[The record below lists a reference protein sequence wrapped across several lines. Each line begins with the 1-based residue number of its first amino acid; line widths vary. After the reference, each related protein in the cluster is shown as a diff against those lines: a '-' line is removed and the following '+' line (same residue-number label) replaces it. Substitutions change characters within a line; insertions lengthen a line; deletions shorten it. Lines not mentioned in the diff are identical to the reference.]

1 LASRSIPNPVISPVI
16 RPVISP
22 AYRLVIRLEIDNRPG
37 MFATVARAIADRGCS
52 LGAIDLVDA
61 SPAKHVRDVTVDAP
75 DEETGK
81 ILAADLH
88 TLPGVVVRSV
98 SDRTFLMHLGG
109 KVEIK
114 GRVSVRTRDDLSL
127 VYTPGVA
134 RVCRSIAED
143 PERSWALTQR
153 ANTIMIVSDGTAVLG
168 LGNVGPL
175 AALPVME
182 GKSLLFS
189 DLAGVSAYPLVI
201 TPGTPAEEVEAI
213 ARMSIGFGGINL
225 EDIAAPA
232 CFEIERAL
240 RARLDIPVF
249 HDDQHGTA
257 VVVLAAL
264 RNAAAVC
271 GSDLAALRVVV
282 LGAGAAGT
290 ATARLLRTAG
300 VTAVA
305 VADRTGAITTSRT
318 DLNAEKRALAE
329 ELGATGPA
337 RRLAEMMRGANVLI
351 GLSGPRLVTP
361 EMVDTMARPR
371 IIFAMANPEP
381 EIDPATVADRV
392 DIMATGRSDYPNQVN
407 NVLAFP
413 GIFRG
418 LLDARASTVTSNMV
432 LAAAEALAAA
442 VPPELR
448 SAEYILPSVFD
459 PAVVPAMAKA
469 VAAAARAD
477 GVARKAAKD
486 SATP

>member
-1 LASRSIPNPVISPVI
+1 MASKPAI

-81 ILAADLH
+81 TLTADLH

-168 LGNVGPL
+168 LGNIGPL

-182 GKSLLFS
+182 GKSLLFA

-201 TPGTPAEEVEAI
+201 IPGTPAEEVEAI

-271 GSDLAALRVVV
+271 GTPLASLRVVV

-300 VTAVA
+300 ADTVT
-305 VADRTGAITTSRT
+305 VADRSGALTTSRT

-329 ELGATGPA
+329 ELGASGPA
-337 RRLAEMMRGANVLI
+337 RGLAEIVRGCHVLI
-351 GLSGPRLVTP
+351 GLSGPRLITI
-361 EMVDTMARPR
+361 EMVESMARPR

-381 EIDPATVADRV
+381 EIDPVTVADRV

-418 LLDARASTVTSNMV
+418 LLDARASAVTANMV
-432 LAAAEALAAA
+432 LAAADALAAA

-459 PAVVPAMAKA
+459 TAVVPAIAKA

-486 SATP
+486 SAAP

>member
-1 LASRSIPNPVISPVI
+1 
-16 RPVISP
+16 
-22 AYRLVIRLEIDNRPG
+22 
-37 MFATVARAIADRGCS
+37 M
-52 LGAIDLVDA
+52 
-61 SPAKHVRDVTVDAP
+61 
-75 DEETGK
+75 
-81 ILAADLH
+81 LAADLKAL
-88 TLPGVVVRSV
+88 TGIVVRSV

-175 AALPVME
+175 ASLPVME
-182 GKSLLFS
+182 GKSLLFA

-201 TPGTPAEEVEAI
+201 APGTPEEEVEAI

-232 CFEIERAL
+232 CFEIERQL

-271 GSDLAALRVVV
+271 DTDLGSLDVVV

-300 VTAVA
+300 TRSVI
-305 VADRTGAITTSRT
+305 VADRTGTVTTSRS

-329 ELGATGPA
+329 ELGATGPSGSLPEA
-337 RRLAEMMRGANVLI
+337 VRGANVVI
-351 GLSGPRLVTP
+351 GLSGPRLLTV
-361 EMVDTMARPR
+361 EMVESMARPR
-371 IIFAMANPEP
+371 IIFALANPEP
-381 EIDPATVADRV
+381 EIDPVQVADRV

-432 LAAAEALAAA
+432 LAAADALAAA
-442 VPPELR
+442 VPSELR

-459 PAVVPAMAKA
+459 TAVVPAIAKA
-469 VAAAARAD
+469 VAAAARSD

-486 SATP
+486 NATA